1 MIYGA
6 SDEDDWTSEATWY
19 KANPS
24 LGETIDIEK
33 VRNAYISAKENVAE
47 ENIFRQLRLNQWVK
61 QSTRWMQMDK
71 WNACA
76 FFVNEEEL
84 IGRTCYGGLD
94 LSSTSDITA
103 FVLVFPPRND
113 EEKYII
119 LPYCWIPE
127 DNMRLRVRR
136 DHVPYDV
143 WAAEG
148 SLETTEGNVI
158 HYGFI
163 EKFIEELGTKYH
175 IKEIAFDRWGA
186 TQMVQ
191 DLEGMGFTVVPF
203 GQGYKDMSPPTKEL
217 MKLTLEERIAH
228 GGHKVLRWMMDNV
241 YVRQNPAGN
250 IKMDKEMK
258 SIFDKITKFRKKR
271 AEEKALQEEPVKES
285 SLSEDALPEE
295 FDVSTMQK
303 TKIQKGMSSTMSV
316 NRNIDNLMNQLEETF
331 SQRLLRMIDERGM
344 TDSEAYTK
352 AYVDRRHF
360 SKIRKD
366 VNYVPNK
373 KTVLAF
379 TIALELSL
387 DEAKDLLASAGFA
400 LSRSSKTDII
410 VAYFLQNKI
419 YDMFEINDVL
429 DAYGQPVF

>member
-1 MIYGA
+1 MANQKLI
-6 SDEDDWTSEATWY
+6 DEVGRYIDKYYEPVTDD
-19 KANPS
+19 
-24 LGETIDIEK
+24 
-33 VRNAYISAKENVAE
+33 
-47 ENIFRQLRLNQWVK
+47 
-61 QSTRWMQMDK
+61 
-71 WNACA
+71 
-76 FFVNEEEL
+76 
-84 IGRTCYGGLD
+84 
-94 LSSTSDITA
+94 
-103 FVLVFPPRND
+103 
-113 EEKYII
+113 
-119 LPYCWIPE
+119 
-127 DNMRLRVRR
+127 
-136 DHVPYDV
+136 
-143 WAAEG
+143 
-148 SLETTEGNVI
+148 
-158 HYGFI
+158 
-163 EKFIEELGTKYH
+163 
-175 IKEIAFDRWGA
+175 
-186 TQMVQ
+186 
-191 DLEGMGFTVVPF
+191 
-203 GQGYKDMSPPTKEL
+203 
-217 MKLTLEERIAH
+217 
-228 GGHKVLRWMMDNV
+228 
-241 YVRQNPAGN
+241 
-250 IKMDKEMK
+250 IKMDQEMK

-271 AEEKALQEEPVKES
+271 AEVKALQEEES
-285 SLSEDALPEE
+285 SPAEESLPEE

-303 TKIQKGMSSTMSV
+303 TKLKKGMSSTMPV

-344 TDSEAYTK
+344 TDSE

>member
-1 MIYGA
+1 MADQKLI
-6 SDEDDWTSEATWY
+6 DEVGRYIDKYYEPVTDD
-19 KANPS
+19 
-24 LGETIDIEK
+24 
-33 VRNAYISAKENVAE
+33 
-47 ENIFRQLRLNQWVK
+47 
-61 QSTRWMQMDK
+61 
-71 WNACA
+71 
-76 FFVNEEEL
+76 
-84 IGRTCYGGLD
+84 
-94 LSSTSDITA
+94 
-103 FVLVFPPRND
+103 
-113 EEKYII
+113 
-119 LPYCWIPE
+119 
-127 DNMRLRVRR
+127 
-136 DHVPYDV
+136 
-143 WAAEG
+143 
-148 SLETTEGNVI
+148 
-158 HYGFI
+158 
-163 EKFIEELGTKYH
+163 
-175 IKEIAFDRWGA
+175 
-186 TQMVQ
+186 
-191 DLEGMGFTVVPF
+191 
-203 GQGYKDMSPPTKEL
+203 
-217 MKLTLEERIAH
+217 
-228 GGHKVLRWMMDNV
+228 
-241 YVRQNPAGN
+241 
-250 IKMDKEMK
+250 IKMDQEMK

-271 AEEKALQEEPVKES
+271 AEEKVLQEEPVKES

-344 TDSEAYTK
+344 TDSEAYAK
-352 AYVDRRHF
+352 AYVDRWHF

>member
-1 MIYGA
+1 MADQKLI
-6 SDEDDWTSEATWY
+6 DEV
-19 KANPS
+19 
-24 LGETIDIEK
+24 G
-33 VRNAYISAKENVAE
+33 
-47 ENIFRQLRLNQWVK
+47 
-61 QSTRWMQMDK
+61 
-71 WNACA
+71 
-76 FFVNEEEL
+76 
-84 IGRTCYGGLD
+84 
-94 LSSTSDITA
+94 
-103 FVLVFPPRND
+103 
-113 EEKYII
+113 KYI
-119 LPYCWIPE
+119 
-127 DNMRLRVRR
+127 D
-136 DHVPYDV
+136 
-143 WAAEG
+143 
-148 SLETTEGNVI
+148 
-158 HYGFI
+158 
-163 EKFIEELGTKYH
+163 KYY
-175 IKEIAFDRWGA
+175 EP
-186 TQMVQ
+186 V
-191 DLEGMGFTVVPF
+191 
-203 GQGYKDMSPPTKEL
+203 KD
-217 MKLTLEERIAH
+217 
-228 GGHKVLRWMMDNV
+228 D
-241 YVRQNPAGN
+241 

-258 SIFDKITKFRKKR
+258 SIFDKITKIRKKR
-271 AEEKALQEEPVKES
+271 AEEKAFQEEPVKES
-285 SLSEDALPEE
+285 SLSEDILPEE

>member
-1 MIYGA
+1 
-6 SDEDDWTSEATWY
+6 
-19 KANPS
+19 
-24 LGETIDIEK
+24 
-33 VRNAYISAKENVAE
+33 
-47 ENIFRQLRLNQWVK
+47 
-61 QSTRWMQMDK
+61 MQMQKTREGVKVVQIMADQK
-71 WNACA
+71 
-76 FFVNEEEL
+76 L
-84 IGRTCYGGLD
+84 I
-94 LSSTSDITA
+94 
-103 FVLVFPPRND
+103 D
-113 EEKYII
+113 EVGKYI
-119 LPYCWIPE
+119 
-127 DNMRLRVRR
+127 D
-136 DHVPYDV
+136 
-143 WAAEG
+143 
-148 SLETTEGNVI
+148 
-158 HYGFI
+158 
-163 EKFIEELGTKYH
+163 KYY
-175 IKEIAFDRWGA
+175 EP
-186 TQMVQ
+186 V
-191 DLEGMGFTVVPF
+191 
-203 GQGYKDMSPPTKEL
+203 KD
-217 MKLTLEERIAH
+217 
-228 GGHKVLRWMMDNV
+228 D
-241 YVRQNPAGN
+241 

-285 SLSEDALPEE
+285 SLLEDALPEE

-366 VNYVPNK
+366 INYVSNK

-410 VAYFLQNKI
+410 VAYFLQNKV

>member
-1 MIYGA
+1 MADQKLI
-6 SDEDDWTSEATWY
+6 DEV
-19 KANPS
+19 
-24 LGETIDIEK
+24 G
-33 VRNAYISAKENVAE
+33 
-47 ENIFRQLRLNQWVK
+47 
-61 QSTRWMQMDK
+61 
-71 WNACA
+71 
-76 FFVNEEEL
+76 
-84 IGRTCYGGLD
+84 
-94 LSSTSDITA
+94 
-103 FVLVFPPRND
+103 
-113 EEKYII
+113 KYI
-119 LPYCWIPE
+119 
-127 DNMRLRVRR
+127 D
-136 DHVPYDV
+136 
-143 WAAEG
+143 
-148 SLETTEGNVI
+148 
-158 HYGFI
+158 
-163 EKFIEELGTKYH
+163 KYYEP
-175 IKEIAFDRWGA
+175 IKD
-186 TQMVQ
+186 
-191 DLEGMGFTVVPF
+191 D
-203 GQGYKDMSPPTKEL
+203 
-217 MKLTLEERIAH
+217 
-228 GGHKVLRWMMDNV
+228 
-241 YVRQNPAGN
+241 
-250 IKMDKEMK
+250 IKMDKEML
-258 SIFDKITKFRKKR
+258 SIFDKITRLRKKR
-271 AEEKALQEEPVKES
+271 AEEKALQEQQIQES
-285 SLSEDALPEE
+285 GQIEESAPEE

-316 NRNIDNLMNQLEETF
+316 NRKIDNLMDQLEETF